1 MGKVLFV
8 ACTNVGQAMINAI
21 KQSKDI
27 ESEIVGIVNLNSS
40 RALSKANYY
49 TYLDVAEKYKIPL
62 HFCDNVN
69 DEVTLNWIK
78 EKEPDIIIQT
88 GWSQKFRTELLNIPK
103 FGCIGEHPAP
113 LPKGRG
119 AACVNWAILTGETE
133 WGDTFFK
140 MVDEYDRGEVYA
152 QEFFDI
158 KEYDTVKTVYEKVA
172 ETSRKIV
179 LENIDNWTSG
189 IFKTIELDESKA
201 TYYKKRTPADG
212 EFDFNKSAK
221 ELHDFIRAQTD
232 PYPGAFFISNG
243 NKYIVLSSRNTKT
256 FYPNKNVGDIVGIS
270 DNGGILVVCGDKC
283 ALEMLR
289 YKDEDGIVRW
299 FAEQNVFKTDDNIFS
314 R

>member
-21 KQSKDI
+21 KQSKNI

-62 HFCDNVN
+62 HFCDNIN

-189 IFKTIELDESKA
+189 IFKTIQLDESKA
-201 TYYKKRTPADG
+201 TYYKKRTPAC
-212 EFDFNKSAK
+212 A
-221 ELHDFIRAQTD
+221 A
-232 PYPGAFFISNG
+232 PGAA
-243 NKYIVLSSRNTKT
+243 T
-256 FYPNKNVGDIVGIS
+256 
-270 DNGGILVVCGDKC
+270 
-283 ALEMLR
+283 A
-289 YKDEDGIVRW
+289 
-299 FAEQNVFKTDDNIFS
+299 
-314 R
+314 